1 MGLSEYGIHHHWRGI
16 AVDCFTY
23 HCSAAVRTSEATDV
37 DETRCDGTWNQCGTY
52 QHFRSHTQTG
62 KISFFDRQA
71 TGTQLSVLAYRM
83 ARKTPQSWRK
93 PTTVNWAI
101 ERRVSSVDAY
111 LPDTWSWGEKKPE
124 NMSEELVDF
133 IATEIILLPDDVVRV
148 DEINRIISIYWHER
162 SDSDGVQQIAKF
174 LDGCTRRPEVKADD
188 DFEGDSSD
196 VNDLS

>member
-1 MGLSEYGIHHHWRGI
+1 MVYIIIGVVLLLIVSPII
-16 AVDCFTY
+16 AVLP
-23 HCSAAVRTSEATDV
+23 SARQKQQMSMRRDAMALGINVELTSILDPIPRQEK
-37 DETRCDGTWNQCGTY
+37 Y
-52 QHFRSHTQTG
+52 LSSTG
-62 KISFFDRQA
+62 KQLEPN
-71 TGTQLSVLAYRM
+71 LSVLAYRM

-111 LPDTWSWGEKKPE
+111 LPDTWSWGEKKPK
-124 NMSEELVDF
+124 NMSGELVDF

>member
-1 MGLSEYGIHHHWRGI
+1 MVYIIISVVLLLIIAPII
-16 AVDCFTY
+16 AVLP
-23 HCSAAVRTSEATDV
+23 SARQKQQMSMRRDALALGINVELTSILDPIPKQEK
-37 DETRCDGTWNQCGTY
+37 Y
-52 QHFRSHTQTG
+52 LSSTG
-62 KISFFDRQA
+62 MQLEPS
-71 TGTQLSVLAYRM
+71 LSVSAYRM
-83 ARKTPQSWRK
+83 ARKMSQSWRK
-93 PTTVNWAI
+93 IPTVNWAI
-101 ERRVSSVDAY
+101 ERRVSNGDPY

-188 DFEGDSSD
+188 DFEGDSRD